1 VSKVIVVLKEM
12 SHQVSKEM
20 LEVPQRVSRVSQELA
35 DLVFRL
41 VLMVSQEVSGVVL
54 LEEPEV

>member
-1 VSKVIVVLKEM
+1 
-12 SHQVSKEM
+12 VSKEL

-35 DLVFRL
+35 DLVIRL
-41 VLMVSQEVSGVVL
+41 VLMVSQEVPEVVL

>member
-1 VSKVIVVLKEM
+1 VSREL
-12 SHQVSKEM
+12 

-35 DLVFRL
+35 DLVIRL
-41 VLMVSQEVSGVVL
+41 VLMVSQEVPGVVL

>member
-1 VSKVIVVLKEM
+1 
-12 SHQVSKEM
+12 VSKEM